1 VITMAIGDSGRH
13 VQSSV
18 PGHGPKDAS
27 DQVGKHV
34 RGSGMAPG
42 TGDCAGP
49 SAQADS
55 NRPAPRGD
63 SDNDGM

>member
-1 VITMAIGDSGRH
+1 MAIGDSGKA

-18 PGHGPKDAS
+18 PGHGAQDAS

-34 RGSGMAPG
+34 RGSGMMPG

-49 SAQADS
+49 SMQS
-55 NRPAPRGD
+55 NQPATPGD
-63 SDNDGM
+63 ADNDGM

>member
-1 VITMAIGDSGRH
+1 MAIGDSGTS

-18 PGHGPKDAS
+18 PGHGPQDAS

-34 RGSGMAPG
+34 QGSGPMPG

-49 SAQADS
+49 TMQS

-63 SDNDGM
+63 ADNDGM